1 MLTFLLQSL
10 DGPLNVFRYVTF
22 RSASAFVTAL
32 VVCYFAYPAFIGWLR
47 NKRMEQIIRTDGPQA
62 HIENKVG
69 TPTMGGVVM
78 LAGITIAAL
87 LWGRLDEPRLWMV
100 LAVTLGY
107 GAIGLYDDWK
117 KVMERSTDGL
127 AGRWKL
133 FWQTTIGLAVFAG
146 AYLTGVM
153 DARLH
158 LPFFKH
164 AIIDFSEL
172 WVGAPDILG
181 WAYVLIGVFVLVG
194 ASNAV
199 NLTDGL
205 DGLAIGS
212 TITSAGTFA
221 VLAYVAGH
229 AEFSAYLGIPQIPGA
244 GELSVVSLAIV
255 GAGLGFLWYNCYP
268 AQIFMGDVGSLAL
281 GGGLGALAVITKHE
295 MLLAL
300 VGGIFVMETLSVIAQ
315 VFWFKRTG
323 KRLLKMA
330 PIHHHFEKEG
340 WSEPKIIVR
349 FWIISVLLAV
359 VALSTLKL
367 R

>member
-10 DGPLNVFRYVTF
+10 DGPFNVFRYVTF
-22 RSASAFVTAL
+22 RSAYAFVTAL
-32 VVCYFAYPAFIGWLR
+32 VACYVAYPPFIAWMR
-47 NKRMEQIIRTDGPQA
+47 RKRMEQIIRTDGPQA

-78 LAGITIAAL
+78 LAGIAVTAL

-100 LAVTLGY
+100 LAITLGY
-107 GAIGLYDDWK
+107 GAIGFVDDWK
-117 KVMERSTDGL
+117 KVIERSSDGL

-133 FWQTTIGLAVFAG
+133 FWQTTIGFAVLGG
-146 AYLTGVM
+146 AYATGLM
-153 DARLH
+153 DAQLH
-158 LPFFKH
+158 LPFLKH
-164 AIIDFSEL
+164 AILDFAAL
-172 WVGAPDILG
+172 WPGAPHALG
-181 WAYVLIGVFVLVG
+181 WIYVLFGVFVLV
-194 ASNAV
+194 AFSNAV

-212 TITSAGTFA
+212 TITSAGTLA
-221 VLAYVAGH
+221 VLAYVTGH
-229 AEFSAYLGIPQIPGA
+229 SEFSAYLNIPFVPGA
-244 GELSVVSLAIV
+244 SELAVFALALV
-255 GAGLGFLWYNCYP
+255 GAGLGFLWFNCYP

-281 GGGLGALAVITKHE
+281 GGSLGAIAVITKHE
-295 MLLAL
+295 FLLAL
-300 VGGIFVMETLSVIAQ
+300 VGGIFVMENLSVLVQ

-323 KRLLKMA
+323 RRIFKMA

-349 FWIISVLLAV
+349 FWIISALLAV